1 MGAISMIFGGR
12 WLVMVTVAAVVAGAA
27 LAVAAGEAWGQG
39 RTYYVDYEGG
49 SDDHDGLSA
58 EAPFRHAP
66 GDERAGGVVAELEL
80 EPGDRV
86 LFKGGVA
93 YRGSLVIE
101 RGGSEAGGRVVY
113 DGNREGTF
121 GAGRAVLDGSDRLT
135 DWRPVE
141 SAEEVAGNE
150 NWQQIWVAWAP
161 AEARA
166 MTANLHQGATML
178 TLAQHP
184 TPSEPLAI
192 DRHAEYLRVQPEAVT
207 ETSLR
212 DPRLADLGGE
222 ALVGA
227 TVFVWRSRNDIDT
240 RRIASYDAATQTIT
254 FDRLGQPPY
263 DDRPTRY
270 AVANATTA
278 AVLDGPGQYVVAEHE
293 ADEDGRVPVYLW
305 PLDDAD
311 PNEAGQGAGQEA
323 GVTISLRGVAMQ
335 LGPQV
340 GHLTIEGF
348 RIQRYRQA
356 INKVHWDVEQRTSDI
371 TIRDNVITG
380 IRAAGYSRAVYL
392 YRVDDLLIEDNY
404 LHDNPKMRG
413 LGIHTGDRP
422 IFRNNRL
429 ERMGRTP
436 ITFFFA
442 VDGKIQNNYI
452 AHNRGTHSNGMSV
465 YLECED
471 ILVEGNYVYDSN
483 VPLTVNDTN
492 GLTVRN
498 NVLDGSGSQP
508 ISFWQGVTGEVRIEH
523 NTLVGGGRD
532 SGLYI
537 GGTGDRDGASFEG
550 MRITFVNNIMDGPI
564 MHIMRGADPLWT
576 RGVERRHNI
585 YLRVPEGF
593 DFGEGEQVVSDA
605 EVLFVDVA
613 GRDYRLRAGSPAIGA
628 GEDAGVGEDIEGTAR
643 PQGEG
648 FDVGAYEYVARQ

>member
-1 MGAISMIFGGR
+1 MGMMSMMLDSR
-12 WLVMVTVAAVVAGAA
+12 LLVMTLAAVMLLG
-27 LAVAAGEAWGQG
+27 VAAGEAWGQG
-39 RTYYVDYEGG
+39 RTFHVDYEAGA
-49 SDDHDGLSA
+49 DDNDGLTPA
-58 EAPFRHAP
+58 TAWRHAP
-66 GDERAGGVVAELEL
+66 GDERAEGAAAELEL

-86 LFKGGVA
+86 RFKGGVT

-101 RGGSEAGGRVVY
+101 RGGSADGGKVVY

-121 GAGRAVLDGSDRLT
+121 GDGRAVLDGSDVLT
-135 DWRPVE
+135 DWRPVA
-141 SAEEVAGNE
+141 SAEQVAGNE
-150 NWQQIWVAWAP
+150 NWEQIQVAWAP
-161 AEARA
+161 ADVAA

-192 DRHAEYLRVQPEAVT
+192 DRHAEYLRVPPEAVT
-207 ETSLR
+207 PTSLR
-212 DPRLADLGGE
+212 DERLAEFGGE

-240 RRIASYDAATQTIT
+240 RRITGYDDATHTIT
-254 FDRLGQPPY
+254 FDQLGQPPY
-263 DDRPTRY
+263 DNQPTRY

-311 PNEAGQGAGQEA
+311 PNDAGDAA
-323 GVTISLRGVAMQ
+323 VTISRRGTAVQ
-335 LGPQV
+335 LGPDV

-348 RIQRYRQA
+348 QIQRYRLA
-356 INKVHWDVEQRTSDI
+356 INKVHWNVEQRTSHI

-380 IRAAGYSRAVYL
+380 IRSPGYANAVYL
-392 YRVDDLLIEDNY
+392 YRVDDLLIEDNH

-422 IFRNNRL
+422 VIRNNRL
-429 ERMGRTP
+429 IRMGRTP
-436 ITFFFA
+436 IIMYYA
-442 VDGKIQNNYI
+442 IDGKIQNNYI
-452 AHNRGTHSNGMSV
+452 AHNRGTHSNGISV
-465 YLECED
+465 YLHCENA
-471 ILVEGNYVYDSN
+471 LVEGNHVYDSN
-483 VPLTVNDTN
+483 IPFTCNDTD

-498 NVLDGSGSQP
+498 NVFNGSGSQP
-508 ISFWQGVTGEVRIEH
+508 ISFWQGVTGEVRVEH

-537 GGTGDRDGASFEG
+537 GGTGDRDGSSFEG
-550 MRITFVNNIMDGPI
+550 MNITFVNNIMDGPI
-564 MHIMRGADPLWT
+564 MHIMRGANPLWT

-585 YLRVPEGF
+585 YLRVPDGF
-593 DFGEGEQVVSDA
+593 DFGDGEQVVSDP
-605 EVLFVDVA
+605 ETLFVDYP
-613 GRDYRLRAGSPAIGA
+613 GGDHRLRAASPAINA
-628 GEDAGVGEDIEGTAR
+628 GEDAGVSEDIEGTTR

-648 FDVGAYEYVARQ
+648 FDVGAYEHVAAQD